1 MPVTVNGSAV
11 QWVLDTGAN
20 FSVLSESE
28 ARMLGMA
35 LAGGTGEIA
44 DSAGGAAAARMAV
57 AQSVTIGGTEL
68 RDVSMLAFPDD
79 RPPWNELE
87 PGHRGIVGLPL
98 ALALD
103 NIRWTSSGTCE
114 TGPRRSG
121 SRLGKQ
127 PRHQR
132 GDTCGANFLR
142 RSSVVVHAR
151 HGKRKGDSVV
161 AAICGGFSTGR
172 SARNEV

>member
-1 MPVTVNGSAV
+1 MVT
-11 QWVLDTGAN
+11 
-20 FSVLSESE
+20 E
-28 ARMLGMA
+28 GMA

-114 TGPRRSG
+114 TGPRRDRARASENNLAISG
-121 SRLGKQ
+121 ATPVVRIFYEGRPLSFMLDTGNVRETQLW
-127 PRHQR
+127 PRSGLAGHSDMATTIRYIHPEYDTTRQR
-132 GDTCGANFLR
+132 CKRARQIQFL
-142 RSSVVVHAR
+142 VV
-151 HGKRKGDSVV
+151 
-161 AAICGGFSTGR
+161 
-172 SARNEV
+172 